1 MRSTSED
8 KVRTHD
14 EDGVGGAWSDDD
26 PCPGE
31 RGHSPYVRTKG
42 GCGYWCV
49 LIHDS
54 DTLM

>member
-31 RGHSPYVRTKG
+31 RGHSPYVRTG
-42 GCGYWCV
+42 EGV
-49 LIHDS
+49 
-54 DTLM
+54 DTDVC